1 MAAGGS
7 TGRAPA
13 DGTLAAVTD
22 PPTDPPTDPST
33 DPTTDGAPPAPV
45 DPADIDDAGLDALEA
60 DLATIEV
67 AMERVDSGDLEG
79 YESVAARLD
88 EGSSGA
94 PD

>member
-1 MAAGGS
+1 ML
-7 TGRAPA
+7 APA
-13 DGTLAAVTD
+13 DGTLAAV
-22 PPTDPPTDPST
+22 TDPST

-45 DPADIDDAGLDALEA
+45 DASDIDDAELDALEA

-88 EGSSGA
+88 EDSSGT

>member
-1 MAAGGS
+1 ML
-7 TGRAPA
+7 APA
-13 DGTLAAVTD
+13 DGTLAAV
-22 PPTDPPTDPST
+22 TDPST

-45 DPADIDDAGLDALEA
+45 DASDIDDAELDALEA

-79 YESVAARLD
+79 YESVATRLD

>member
-22 PPTDPPTDPST
+22 PSTDPPTDPST